1 VSFYLHLVLS
11 YFDGIRGP
19 SVLLSYPDEILEKNL
34 INKLKKFFD
43 LEIDETFFEIVL
55 ITKKKRIVNFNFEI
69 PSEWARGK
77 KEFAMLSLIMK
88 LEYKS
93 EDLYAFLVDSSY
105 KILKTENVYKAF
117 YKFDEFRDNDIEI
130 DLNYEI
136 IRKILFNCLKSLI
149 LRIEDKIKGVN
160 KKEPF
165 PFSKF

>member
-1 VSFYLHLVLS
+1 MHLVLS
-11 YFDGIRGP
+11 YFDGILGP
-19 SVLLSYPDEILEKNL
+19 SVLLSYPDEKLEEAL
-34 INKLKKFFD
+34 ITKLKKFFD

-55 ITKKKRIVNFNFEI
+55 ITKKKKIVNFHFEI
-69 PSEWARGK
+69 QSEWARGK

-88 LEYKS
+88 IEYNS

-117 YKFDEFRDNDIEI
+117 YKFDEFHDNDIEI

-136 IRKILFNCLKSLI
+136 IRKILFNCLQSLI
-149 LRIEDKIKGVN
+149 LRIEDKIKGVS

-165 PFSKF
+165 PFTK

>member
-1 VSFYLHLVLS
+1 VHLVLS
-11 YFDGIRGP
+11 YFDGILGP
-19 SVLLSYPDEILEKNL
+19 SVLLSYPDEKLEETL

-43 LEIDETFFEIVL
+43 LDIDEPFFEIVL
-55 ITKKKRIVNFNFEI
+55 ITKKKKIINFQFEI

-77 KEFAMLSLIMK
+77 KELAMLSLIMK
-88 LEYKS
+88 IDYRS

-105 KILKTENVYKAF
+105 KIIKTENVYKAF

-130 DLNYEI
+130 DLNFEI

-149 LRIEDKIKGVN
+149 LRIEDKIKGIN

-165 PFSKF
+165 PFSE